1 MSWII
6 VAWSMNAAACLT
18 VAAFYCALWC
28 KQRENR
34 VHLVFLY
41 SAVAAAAIFAFEL
54 YILNAAAVAR
64 HEPLVRWIHVP
75 TVVLALSLSLVAFVR
90 LYLHAER
97 AWLAWFHLRRDMIA
111 RSMGNSEESQ
121 TISGEILGFQE
132 APPTGMSKPGGA
144 AARVRR
150 TGLWSHFLSYEW
162 SSALLYLF
170 LDVVSWLVIYR
181 VAGWFRYDAFY
192 ATPFQFFIV
201 NLIQL
206 GVIVTALYFV
216 GGYDRAVE
224 KLTLSYAAEHIL
236 AVTAAALVSATL
248 IYSAATFDQTMKPSR
263 GVLLLSFAIFLPVSL
278 AYRRWIRQYVVASSA
293 SRSFLVIGG
302 GATAARFYEA
312 YKNSPNGQPLEFV
325 SVNEQRVGQPIADEG
340 SPIVQGNLAAK
351 LTNPGKRYS
360 GIILAEKAGS
370 LSVELLERLVH
381 AQFQETRVY
390 TLESFYETQ
399 WRYLPLGIIDPFWP
413 LQSGFQLARTS
424 PYHYLKRLFDVVA
437 SATALIICA
446 PLFAIV
452 PLLICLEDGRPVF
465 FRQERVG
472 RDGRRFVLF
481 KFRTMRRRPD
491 EADEDIYTRKGDLR
505 VTSVGRWLR
514 KLRLDELPQLWN
526 ALKGDIS
533 LIGPRPEWS
542 KCAERYEQTI
552 PFYHFRHLVKPGIT
566 GWAQV
571 NYPYGESDG
580 DAVEKL
586 KYDLYYIRHYS
597 LKLDAMIVLK
607 TLYTM
612 LFGKGR

>member
-1 MSWII
+1 MIARRRARGVRYRVRPKQSILSLCVFKPII
-6 VAWSMNAAACLT
+6 AGFMAN
-18 VAAFYCALWC
+18 
-28 KQRENR
+28 REE
-34 VHLVFLY
+34 
-41 SAVAAAAIFAFEL
+41 SQAISQETLPFKEESR
-54 YILNAAAVAR
+54 IHIGKSGRAVAR
-64 HEPLVRWIHVP
+64 RKP
-75 TVVLALSLSLVAFVR
+75 TA
-90 LYLHAER
+90 
-97 AWLAWFHLRRDMIA
+97 
-111 RSMGNSEESQ
+111 
-121 TISGEILGFQE
+121 
-132 APPTGMSKPGGA
+132 
-144 AARVRR
+144 
-150 TGLWSHFLSYEW
+150 LWSHFLTHEW
-162 SSALLYLF
+162 SSGVLYLF
-170 LDVVSWLVIYR
+170 LDVVSWLAIYR
-181 VAGWFRYDAFY
+181 VARWFRYDAFY
-192 ATPFQFFIV
+192 ATPFQFFII

-216 GGYDRAVE
+216 GGYDRTVE
-224 KLTLSYAAEHIL
+224 KLTLGYAAEHIL
-236 AVTAAALVSATL
+236 ALIAAAVVSAML

-312 YKNSPNGQPLEFV
+312 YRNSPNGQQLEFV
-325 SVNEQRVGQPIADEG
+325 DVNDQRVGQPIAGEG
-340 SPIVQGNLAAK
+340 SPIVQGNLASK
-351 LTNPGKRYS
+351 LNNLGKRYS
-360 GIILAEKAGS
+360 GIILAEKASS
-370 LSVELLERLVH
+370 LSTQLLERLVH
-381 AQFQETRVY
+381 AQIQETRVY
-390 TLESFYETQ
+390 TLESLYETQ

-424 PYHYLKRLFDVVA
+424 PYHYLKRLFDVAA
-437 SATALIICA
+437 SVTALIISA
-446 PLFAIV
+446 PLFV
-452 PLLICLEDGRPVF
+452 LTPLLIWIEDGSPVF
-465 FRQERVG
+465 YRQERGG
-472 RDGRRFVLF
+472 RDGRRFVLV
-481 KFRTMRRRPD
+481 KFRTMHRRSD
-491 EADEDIYTRKGDLR
+491 DADEDIYTRKDDRR

-571 NYPYGESDG
+571 NYPYGESDE

-607 TLYTM
+607 TFYTM

>member
-1 MSWII
+1 MADS
-6 VAWSMNAAACLT
+6 
-18 VAAFYCALWC
+18 
-28 KQRENR
+28 
-34 VHLVFLY
+34 
-41 SAVAAAAIFAFEL
+41 
-54 YILNAAAVAR
+54 
-64 HEPLVRWIHVP
+64 
-75 TVVLALSLSLVAFVR
+75 
-90 LYLHAER
+90 ER
-97 AWLAWFHLRRDMIA
+97 
-111 RSMGNSEESQ
+111 SQ
-121 TISGEILGFQE
+121 TISREILGVPEQRSTDLDE
-132 APPTGMSKPGGA
+132 PGGTA
-144 AARVRR
+144 DLPGR
-150 TGLWSHFLSYEW
+150 TGLWSHFFNHEW

-170 LDVVSWLVIYR
+170 LDVVSWLAIYR

-192 ATPFQFFIV
+192 ATPFQFFII

-224 KLTLSYAAEHIL
+224 KLTLGYAAEHIL
-236 AVTAAALVSATL
+236 AVTAAAVVSAML
-248 IYSAATFDQTMKPSR
+248 IYSAATFDHTMKPSR

-302 GATAARFYEA
+302 GATAARFYQA
-312 YKNSPNGQPLEFV
+312 YSNSPNGQQLEFV
-325 SVNEQRVGQPIADEG
+325 DVNEQRVGQPIAGDG

-351 LTNPGKRYS
+351 LNNLGKRYS
-360 GIILAEKAGS
+360 GIILAEQASS
-370 LSVELLERLVH
+370 LSTQLLEHLVR
-381 AQFQETRVY
+381 AQFQQTRVY
-390 TLESFYETQ
+390 TLESFYETN
-399 WRYLPLGIIDPFWP
+399 WRYLPLGVVDPFWP
-413 LQSGFQLARTS
+413 LQTGFQLARTS

-437 SATALIICA
+437 SATALVIFA
-446 PLFAIV
+446 PLFVIV
-452 PLLICLEDGRPVF
+452 ALLIWKEDGNPVF

-472 RDGRRFVLF
+472 RDGRRFILF
-481 KFRTMRRRPD
+481 KFRTMRQRSD
-491 EADEDIYTRKGDLR
+491 QVDEDIYTRKDDRR

-571 NYPYGESDG
+571 NYPYGESDE

-612 LFGKGR
+612 VFGKGR